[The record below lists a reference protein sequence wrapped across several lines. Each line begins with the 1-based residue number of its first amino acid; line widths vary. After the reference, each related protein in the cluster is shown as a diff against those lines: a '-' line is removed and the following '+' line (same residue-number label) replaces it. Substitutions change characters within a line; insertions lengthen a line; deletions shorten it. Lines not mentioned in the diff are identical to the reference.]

1 MEWNRDVLLD
11 SYTFFASRLY
21 QPNAFL
27 IEKRSEEVADK
38 FIEVL
43 AKKYHISSLGEDFL
57 WNYLI
62 YQFSYWDG
70 VILQSFDKKFKFSF
84 IFGKKSCERYFERN
98 IEYDWQLLSNKL
110 TSLLSKKDFLKIISK
125 KKETEAFNSESI
137 YRRRFLNKE
146 DGLSHCLLYTSL
158 FDPLDPCCQIC
169 NNTKDCKELLRMNYP
184 NIHKERIK

>member
-21 QPNAFL
+21 QPNTFL

-43 AKKYHISSLGEDFL
+43 IKKYHISSLGEDFL

-84 IFGKKSCERYFERN
+84 IFGKKSYERYFERN
-98 IEYDWQLLSNKL
+98 QEYDWQLLSNKI

-125 KKETEAFNSESI
+125 GKETEVFNSELI

-158 FDPLDPCCQIC
+158 FNPLDPCCQIC

>member
-11 SYTFFASRLY
+11 SYAFFASRLY
-21 QPNAFL
+21 QPNTFL
-27 IEKRSEEVADK
+27 IEKRSDEVADK
-38 FIEVL
+38 FIEAL

-84 IFGKKSCERYFERN
+84 IFGKKSYERYFERN
-98 IEYDWQLLSNKL
+98 QEYDWQLLSNKI

-158 FDPLDPCCQIC
+158 FNPLDPCCQIC

>member
-11 SYTFFASRLY
+11 SYTFFVSRLY
-21 QPNAFL
+21 QKNTFL
-27 IEKRSEEVADK
+27 VEKRSEEVADK

-43 AKKYHISSLGEDFL
+43 TKKYHISSLGEDFL

-84 IFGKKSCERYFERN
+84 IFGKKSYERYFERN
-98 IEYDWQLLSNKL
+98 IEYDWQLLSNKIN
-110 TSLLSKKDFLKIISK
+110 TLLSKKDFLKIISK
-125 KKETEAFNSESI
+125 QKEAETFNSESI

-158 FDPLDPCCQIC
+158 FNPLDPCCQIC